1 MIDSL
6 YGFARRW
13 SETGSV
19 WLYSD
24 PHFGDPDQKLMDKNW
39 LPDDEQAE
47 ILRRCCNKTDT
58 LVILGD
64 IGNPEYLS
72 KLRCYLVG
80 ILGNHDRGKSFYR
93 DYFDELYDGPVF
105 ISNKIL
111 LSHEPINMPCAYNIH
126 GHCHGGV
133 VNEDERHMNV
143 AADVIGFTPVSLGV
157 VIKSGVL
164 KDIPTIHRLA
174 IDKAAKNSMAK
185 NTQTL

>member
-72 KLRCYLVG
+72 KLRCYLVCV
-80 ILGNHDRGKSFYR
+80 LGNHDRGKSYYR
-93 DYFDELYDGPVF
+93 DYFDEIYDGPIF
-105 ISNKIL
+105 IGDRIL
-111 LSHEPINMPCAYNIH
+111 LSHEPVDLPFCFNIH
-126 GHCHGGV
+126 GHCHGGEMLTE
-133 VNEDERHMNV
+133 NHLNV
-143 AADVIGFTPVSLGV
+143 AADVIGYKPVSLGK

-164 KDIPTIHRLA
+164 KGIPTIHRLA
-174 IDKAAKNSMAK
+174 IDKQAKSATSK
-185 NTQTL
+185 SSKSQ

>member
-24 PHFGDPDQKLMDKNW
+24 THFGDPDQKLMDKNW

-80 ILGNHDRGKSFYR
+80 VLGNHDRGKAYYR
-93 DYFDELYDGPVF
+93 DYFDEIYDGPVF
-105 ISNKIL
+105 IGDRIL
-111 LSHEPINMPCAYNIH
+111 LSHEPINLPFCFNIH
-126 GHCHGGV
+126 GHDHGGEFLT
-133 VNEDERHMNV
+133 NGHMNV
-143 AADVIGFTPVSLGV
+143 AANVVGYEPVSLGKA
-157 VIKSGVL
+157 IKSGIL
-164 KDIPTIHRLA
+164 KGIPTIHRLA
-174 IDKAAKNSMAK
+174 IDKQAKNATSK
-185 NTQTL
+185 SSKSQ